1 MALDIAGST
10 LPAGITSYE
19 NYVNTPKQVDDE
31 MGQQQFLQLF
41 TAQLQNQN
49 PLEPVKNEAFVAQLA
64 QFSSLEANLS
74 MKGSLDTM
82 VTSQAADRVMA
93 SAALIGKS
101 VAVPGGAVNI
111 SAGEGGDGVVNLP
124 YGSAG
129 MKVNVLNSSGV
140 SVRELIY
147 PSQAAGDFALKW
159 NGRDANGE
167 TVPNGA
173 YTFSATAVVQGAT
186 TPVDVNALAKV
197 TAVSTSAVDKS
208 LILEFEG
215 GKTMPLAD
223 VTRIGV

>member
-1 MALDIAGST
+1 MALDIASSP

-19 NYVNTPKQVDDE
+19 NYVNTPEPVSDE

-74 MKGSLDTM
+74 MKGSLDSM
-82 VTSQAADRVMA
+82 VTSQAADRVMT

-101 VAVPGGAVNI
+101 VAVPGGAVSI

-129 MKVNVLNSSGV
+129 MKVNVLNDNGV

-147 PSQAAGDFALKW
+147 PAQAAGDFALKW
-159 NGRDANGE
+159 DGKDANGK
-167 TVPNGA
+167 TVANGA
-173 YTFSATAVVQGAT
+173 YTFSATAVVQGSTA
-186 TPVDVNALAKV
+186 PVNVNSLLKV
-197 TAVSTSAVDKS
+197 TAVSSSSVDKS

>member
-31 MGQQQFLQLF
+31 MGQQQFLKLF
-41 TAQLQNQN
+41 TAQLQNQD
-49 PLEPVKNEAFVAQLA
+49 PTDPVKNEAFVAQLA

-74 MKGSLDTM
+74 MKGSLDSM
-82 VTSQAADRVMA
+82 VNSQAADRVMT

-111 SAGEGGDGVVNLP
+111 SAGKGGDGVVNLP

-129 MKVNVLNSSGV
+129 MKVTVLNSSGV

-147 PSQAAGDFALKW
+147 PAQAAGDFALKW
-159 NGRDANGE
+159 DGKDSNGE
-167 TVPNGA
+167 TVANGA

-186 TPVDVNALAKV
+186 KPVNVSALAKV
-197 TAVSTSAVDKS
+197 TAVSSSAVDKS

>member
-1 MALDIAGST
+1 MALDVASSQ

-19 NYVNTPKQVDDE
+19 NYVNTPKQINEE

-49 PLEPVKNEAFVAQLA
+49 PLDPVKNEAFVAQLA

-74 MKGSLDTM
+74 MKDSLSTM
-82 VTSQAADRVMA
+82 VTSQASDRVMA

-101 VAVPGGAVNI
+101 VAVPGGSVDL
-111 SAGEGGDGVVNLP
+111 SDGVGGEGVVNLP

-129 MKVNVLNSSGV
+129 MKVTVLNDRNMA
-140 SVRELIY
+140 VRELVY
-147 PSQAAGDFALKW
+147 GAQPAGDFALKW
-159 NGRDANGE
+159 NGKDADGE
-167 TVPNGA
+167 TVADGSYRFIA
-173 YTFSATAVVQGAT
+173 QAVVQGET
-186 TPVDVNALAKV
+186 SSVSVSALAKV

-208 LILEFEG
+208 LILEFVG
-215 GKTMPLAD
+215 GKTLPLSE

>member
-1 MALDIAGST
+1 MALDVASSQ

-19 NYVNTPKQVDDE
+19 NYVNTPKQINEE

-49 PLEPVKNEAFVAQLA
+49 PLDPVKNEAFVAQLA

-74 MKGSLDTM
+74 MKDSLSTM
-82 VTSQAADRVMA
+82 VTSQASDRVMA

-101 VAVPGGAVNI
+101 VAVPGGSVDL
-111 SAGEGGDGVVNLP
+111 SDGVGGEGVVNLP

-129 MKVNVLNSSGV
+129 MKVTVLNDRNMA
-140 SVRELIY
+140 VRELVY
-147 PSQAAGDFALKW
+147 GAQPAGDFALKW
-159 NGRDANGE
+159 NGKDADGE
-167 TVPNGA
+167 TVADGSYRFIA
-173 YTFSATAVVQGAT
+173 QAVVQGET
-186 TPVDVNALAKV
+186 SSVSVSALAKV